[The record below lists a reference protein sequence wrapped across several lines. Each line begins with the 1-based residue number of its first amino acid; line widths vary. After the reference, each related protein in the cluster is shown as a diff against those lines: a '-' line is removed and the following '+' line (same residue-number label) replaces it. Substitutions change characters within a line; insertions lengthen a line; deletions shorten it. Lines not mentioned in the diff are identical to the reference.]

1 VEEEEKSLPTASFD
15 EPLGRQLGAERLPSI
30 ILRAGGRTVRFT
42 KGRRRGSSS
51 LALLKGGEE
60 AAGKPRRRWVNKAA

>member
-30 ILRAGGRTVRFT
+30 ILRAGGR
-42 KGRRRGSSS
+42 RRGSSS

>member
-15 EPLGRQLGAERLPSI
+15 EPLGRQLGAERL
-30 ILRAGGRTVRFT
+30 RTVRFT